1 MAHSSPSSDLPDTM
15 KVWRFHSVAGGAEKN
30 MRLETMEIPDPK
42 PTKSTLVKMV
52 AASLNPIDIKASEI
66 PVLGSCIHRLPAIPG
81 CDGVGR
87 VIETYEPSL
96 SKGMMVQFRKNE
108 MQPDGVFAEYVL
120 LPPGQCAVIPDGVPT
135 TQAVTVGT
143 CGVTGYQALAP
154 YILDKDGQPKKHGH
168 TPRVFINGGS
178 GGTGVFQIQLAKIF
192 GWHVVTT
199 CSASN
204 IELCK
209 SLGADEVIDY
219 RKEPAE
225 EVLKRMV
232 LEDSSKGFDLVVDNN
247 SNPWPLF
254 KAADVYLRSEGT
266 YVQIGADF
274 AVDSARHFFNIN
286 LRPKFLGGA
295 RSKWTFM
302 GMKTSREDSER
313 ILEWMAAGKIHIPID
328 SEFPFEKVP
337 DAYSKLKSGAKGG
350 KIVVHFSE

>member
-1 MAHSSPSSDLPDTM
+1 MAHSSPSSDLPNTM
-15 KVWRFHSVAGGAEKN
+15 KVWRFHSAAGGAEKN

-52 AASLNPIDIKASEI
+52 VAGLNPIDIKASELPI
-66 PVLGSCIHRLPAIPG
+66 LGPFIHRLPATPG

-96 SKGMMVQFRKNE
+96 KKGMMVRFRKQE
-108 MQPDGVFAEYVL
+108 MQQDGVFAEYVL
-120 LPPGQCAVIPDGVPT
+120 LSPGQCAAIPDGVST

-154 YILDKDGQPKKHGH
+154 YMLDQDGQPKKHEH

-178 GGTGVFQIQLAKIF
+178 GGAGVFQIQLAKIF
-192 GWHVVTT
+192 GCHVVTT

-219 RKEPAE
+219 RKEPTE
-225 EVLKRMV
+225 ELLKWMV
-232 LEDSSKGFDLVVDNN
+232 LEDSSKAFDLVVDNC

-254 KAADVYLRSEGT
+254 KAGDVYLRSEGT

-274 AVDSARHFFNIN
+274 SADAARHWFNIK
-286 LRPKFLGGA
+286 LRPGFLGGA
-295 RSKWTFM
+295 RSKWAFM
-302 GMKTSREDSER
+302 AMKTSRQDSER
-313 ILEWMAAGKIHIPID
+313 ILQWMAGGKIHIPID
-328 SEFPFEKVP
+328 SEFSFEQVP
-337 DAYSKLKSGAKGG
+337 EAYSKLKSGAKGG